1 MIRISSFAKA
11 KSNGGGNS
19 NASSGGIAVP
29 TVIMKK
35 TPNVRIWGQWH
46 DHTGDVNGDMTVEG
60 KIDATG
66 DITTKE
72 SIIGKKGNFEEVTT
86 TNLSS
91 DLIGATNI
99 TTDNIFCKSGNFSN
113 LTSNNVNTDFIQAED
128 GVIDNLSGTDAK
140 FHNLTVTGKAHFFEL
155 VIDKISASGGA
166 VIFSPADGFQIDK
179 IKWEATNSFY
189 GNPEIPASFTL
200 PINFHLIEWGSANYE
215 RDEITCNGVTYQS
228 LVVMGYNTGKTR
240 YHFFPKTNELIP
252 EGDLLQYK
260 FPDLY
265 DEYEVVETEVPKKAD
280 DIYNYEFKIV
290 EEDSGDFLF
299 NMSYPDGV
307 MMTDYKK
314 MIASVYGHTIEGD
327 EYPVAHIAY
336 TKVYKDDKPTL
347 WFYEQNEFHDD
358 PFYYFG
364 NYINTYQ
371 SYKRTYSVTI
381 KNTGYGKGFLTL
393 TPTVYF
399 QATDAD
405 GKAIKNEWV
414 INDQAICRTFNQAVS
429 GYNQNVKNKYYWT
442 VVKNVGTDY
451 RCIEPIMIYNDGA
464 ASNMI
469 WDDKQ
474 PLVYNF
480 LTFNPLLHDGD
491 LDCEVGDAIAM
502 LGNRKDVDRQKAIYI
517 SAYTSLDPSLKAPF
531 IAQYAGINTF
541 SLDGKKTTWFAAN
554 GNKIKGDLCVESGK
568 SVEDLINEGNNGI
581 KQDIQDLINKYDNW
595 INNVEQ
601 GSYLKVL
608 PTTKDVKNTYQG
620 WRNAIGSE
628 IVFNTTTDQNNKVAG
643 TDNTYFPDIKIGDKV
658 AVEVTVNQTYDS
670 NIQPNK
676 ATILG
681 TVTRCMGMNEMTNP
695 NITEWR
701 TTVKVEYLIDTD
713 LSGVWYGMSQLK
725 VEQDSIKLS
734 VTNLGTELTDK
745 INQGIAQFEIRAGQ
759 IQSLVDNLQG
769 DVSKIIQQAD
779 NIQLQVN
786 ELAIK
791 IDGQSRKIILNG
803 DTEVNGVVN
812 INQDGTGLKLS
823 GSKGESFTIGSNDIG
838 TFDKFDE
845 QTSNEWM
852 IVPDEQTFTFSD
864 PALSGNVQSEQFN
877 IISSFGSFTAG
888 QQLNI
893 HDFEG
898 GIRDGINAG
907 GASYINNVTLS
918 ILKGTGRALVA
929 SQTISIRISAGG
941 DSSHTGLKFNGNI
954 LSYTVKENDVYWIR
968 ITGTIYG
975 YPPKKV
981 NQPSSGAMQMQP
993 YSTESDFRCAVWVS
1007 SSVSAFGKLTYN
1019 GFGFNFGGGKVAFI
1033 GADQMT
1039 FKIDPYCGWRLTS
1052 ANGFQKLV
1060 PARFP
1065 VNYGGLGPFDNNSG
1079 GGEKTGTPANAN
1091 KWIGI
1096 NDSVV
1101 RYLTFDSSYNAYET
1115 NVTLMDEV
1123 LVVTTLPSK
1132 RHLIIKLPKPSDCCG
1147 KKYYI
1152 KNRVDGDGYVFVSGN
1167 GAATATSNT
1176 GGLIIDSPS
1185 GKTVNNEF
1193 TAQPNASGNKRYYGC
1208 MQIDRRAMMFISD
1221 GVKWL
1226 AFYCG

>member
-179 IKWEATNSFY
+179 IKWEATNSFD

-280 DIYNYEFKIV
+280 DIYNYEYKIV

-464 ASNMI
+464 ASNMV

-474 PLVYNF
+474 PLVYHF

-531 IAQYAGINTF
+531 IAQYAGINSF

-643 TDNTYFPDIKIGDKV
+643 TDKTYFPDIKVGDKV

-725 VEQDSIKLS
+725 VEQDAIKLS

-769 DVSKIIQQAD
+769 DVSKITQQAD

-791 IDGQSRKIILNG
+791 IDGERGKIVLDG
-803 DTEVNGVVN
+803 DTEVNGCVQVKKDGVGFSLMGSNGEKFDILSKSIGTYKSFSEQSENMLVGQGVN
-812 INQDGTGLKLS
+812 KSVSVTAVMEQSLSDGSQTQWRKEETIEILGLIDLGYLKAGKNIRIADMAISKSIYVSVTPKNSNLVGGSARYVDFKVDVIGPDGMQKMQSDPCSDKLNGEAMNYTTVEAGNHKLKVRINVWITATLKKATQSGTQLTPQPVSCTTTASLRKEDVTFKYYVSNDAYGRIAYDGIGINFGAGNVLYMSDESTIIKYGPNYGLKITTNGIEKLVPTTGL
-823 GSKGESFTIGSNDIG
+823 G
-838 TFDKFDE
+838 
-845 QTSNEWM
+845 M
-852 IVPDEQTFTFSD
+852 
-864 PALSGNVQSEQFN
+864 
-877 IISSFGSFTAG
+877 
-888 QQLNI
+888 
-893 HDFEG
+893 
-898 GIRDGINAG
+898 
-907 GASYINNVTLS
+907 GAIINNVYEPQKLSTKYQNAGSWTNINALNTVNYSSSNSGNLMRNGSLYLLSTDEFVTLYFNTVINVVLPHVS
-918 ILKGTGRALVA
+918 VVPIGHKIIIKRIHNNNSSYKRDV
-929 SQTISIRISAGG
+929 TISAPDKIYNAVG
-941 DSSHTGLKFNGNI
+941 DLVDSYKINGN
-954 LSYTVKENDVYWIR
+954 TVYVISNGTTWI
-968 ITGTIYG
+968 
-975 YPPKKV
+975 
-981 NQPSSGAMQMQP
+981 M
-993 YSTESDFRCAVWVS
+993 
-1007 SSVSAFGKLTYN
+1007 
-1019 GFGFNFGGGKVAFI
+1019 GF
-1033 GADQMT
+1033 
-1039 FKIDPYCGWRLTS
+1039 CG
-1052 ANGFQKLV
+1052 
-1060 PARFP
+1060 
-1065 VNYGGLGPFDNNSG
+1065 
-1079 GGEKTGTPANAN
+1079 
-1091 KWIGI
+1091 
-1096 NDSVV
+1096 
-1101 RYLTFDSSYNAYET
+1101 
-1115 NVTLMDEV
+1115 
-1123 LVVTTLPSK
+1123 
-1132 RHLIIKLPKPSDCCG
+1132 
-1147 KKYYI
+1147 
-1152 KNRVDGDGYVFVSGN
+1152 
-1167 GAATATSNT
+1167 
-1176 GGLIIDSPS
+1176 
-1185 GKTVNNEF
+1185 
-1193 TAQPNASGNKRYYGC
+1193 
-1208 MQIDRRAMMFISD
+1208 
-1221 GVKWL
+1221 
-1226 AFYCG
+1226 